1 MSEAGPWSLFMR
13 AQRLARALLKGYW
26 YRFYFRLLGKRFSAG
41 RNFRCFGSIVFRGA
55 GLLAFGE
62 DVVLLGRVTPFT
74 HSSRAEIRVGDRV
87 RMDGVRFGCMERI
100 TVGNDSMLAECHI
113 IDTDFHSTRV
123 DRRTNDKAPV
133 RTAPVVL
140 EENVWISEGVG
151 ILPGAWIGAN
161 SVVGIRAVCVRRY
174 PPNSI
179 LFGNPAAVV
188 AAVPQIPVDGAV
200 ETMGSPTEMFE
211 PRTGRRTPSGQGPIA

>member
-1 MSEAGPWSLFMR
+1 MSHDGPWSLLMR
-13 AQRLARALLKGYW
+13 GQRLVRAILKGYW
-26 YRFYFRLLGKRFSAG
+26 YRVYFRLLGKRFSAG

-55 GLLAFGE
+55 GLFAVGE

-74 HSSRAEIRVGDRV
+74 HSARAEIRIGDRV

-113 IDTDFHSTRV
+113 LDTDFHSTRV
-123 DRRTNDKAPV
+123 DRRSNPNAPV
-133 RTAPVVL
+133 RTAPIVL
-140 EENVWISEGVG
+140 EDNVWISEGVG

-188 AAVPQIPVDGAV
+188 AAVPQVPAEGEPEVATD
-200 ETMGSPTEMFE
+200 PTAMFE
-211 PRTGRRTPSGQGPIA
+211 PRPVRRPPSSQGPVA

>member
-1 MSEAGPWSLFMR
+1 MR
-13 AQRLARALLKGYW
+13 AILKGYW
-26 YRFYFRLLGKRFSAG
+26 YRVYFRLLNKRFTAG

-55 GLLAFGE
+55 GLLSFGE

-74 HSSRAEIRVGDRV
+74 HSAHAEIRIGDRV
-87 RMDGVRFGCMERI
+87 RTDGVRFGCMERI
-100 TVGNDSMLAECHI
+100 TVGSDSMLAECHI

-123 DRRTNDKAPV
+123 DRRTNPKAPI
-133 RTAPVVL
+133 RTAPIVI

-188 AAVPQIPVDGAV
+188 AAVPQV
-200 ETMGSPTEMFE
+200 PTDDEADVASNPTAMFE
-211 PRTGRRTPSGQGPIA
+211 PRSPRRTPSGQGPIA